1 MRVEG
6 LAVYPLKSAK
16 GIALPSMVLGS
27 IGPSMDRR
35 WVLIDEANKFVSQRQ
50 YPAMALIN
58 CCFSREQPTEHALS
72 ELRFTAPGM
81 AELRVQPL
89 DLAPPDVMREMV
101 NVSIWHDVC
110 EAAVYATKVNE
121 WFSDYLKISVKLA
134 FMLPATERLID
145 QNYMARPDRV
155 GFADGFPILLVTNA
169 SLRSL
174 NQDFEPPL
182 EIERFR
188 PNIVIDGEFP
198 FEEDDWR
205 CIRIGRVVLDVVKR
219 CSRCVIPSIDP
230 ATGEKTA
237 GVSRHLA
244 KQRKSDDGKIYFGMN
259 LTYDR
264 TREEY
269 QPVEIALG
277 DEVEVL
283 G

>member
-1 MRVEG
+1 
-6 LAVYPLKSAK
+6 
-16 GIALPSMVLGS
+16 
-27 IGPSMDRR
+27 
-35 WVLIDEANKFVSQRQ
+35 
-50 YPAMALIN
+50 
-58 CCFSREQPTEHALS
+58 
-72 ELRFTAPGM
+72 
-81 AELRVQPL
+81 
-89 DLAPPDVMREMV
+89 
-101 NVSIWHDVC
+101 
-110 EAAVYATKVNE
+110 
-121 WFSDYLKISVKLA
+121 
-134 FMLPATERLID
+134 MLPATERLID

-169 SLRSL
+169 SLLSL

-188 PNIVIDGEFP
+188 PNIVIDGESP
-198 FEEDDWR
+198 FEEDHWR
-205 CIRIGRVVLDVVKR
+205 CIRIGRAVLDVVKR

-230 ATGEKTA
+230 ATGEKTK